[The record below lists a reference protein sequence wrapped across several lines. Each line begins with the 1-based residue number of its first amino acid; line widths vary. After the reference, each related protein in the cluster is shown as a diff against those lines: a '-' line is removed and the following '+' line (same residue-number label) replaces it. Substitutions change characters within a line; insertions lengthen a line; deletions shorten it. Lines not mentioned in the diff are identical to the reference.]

1 MRGYQYCRGVE
12 SCWLW
17 LVLLLAS
24 APIPCLCRQLEA
36 VDGPSVDWQVHA
48 SAYRCPPCF
57 TLSRRKPTAAGTSIH
72 SWRERER
79 ISIVRGQHKAPGSLT
94 QEGVARVARA
104 ERTSYSQSGP
114 RRSQWAHV
122 GTSTFVHLLIEYE
135 AMGWRW
141 MERIDLVP

>member
-24 APIPCLCRQLEA
+24 APIPCLCRLLEA

-57 TLSRRKPTAAGTSIH
+57 PLSRRKPTAAAISIH
-72 SWRERER
+72 FWWETVR
-79 ISIVRGQHKAPGSLT
+79 ISVVREQHKAPGSLT

-104 ERTSYSQSGP
+104 ERTSWGHSGP
-114 RRSQWAHV
+114 RISQWAHV
-122 GTSTFVHLLIEYE
+122 GTSTFELQLSCSFTS
-135 AMGWRW
+135 AQCRS
-141 MERIDLVP
+141 RIFLSAF